1 MNVALFFSGYWQ
13 TFQLLRAKV
22 AGQRSLYFFSLCFPF
37 LCSAAS
43 KDILQSE
50 LCCQGE
56 HCCRTEWR
64 KQLRTLPRLKYGSW
78 VSFLR
83 FQFFRQLGGGKQEAL
98 KEMPRRGRADVLTT
112 PSLSHSLAS
121 RSFTT
126 KRHRAFPWEHRG
138 PNMPSYNTLHM
149 CTHVCNTHTNTH
161 TGTVLWGQGG
171 AFVSRPPFLLRLS
184 SSFGVKGG

>member
-1 MNVALFFSGYWQ
+1 MEKAAKDFTQTQVWQ
-13 TFQLLRAKV
+13 L
-22 AGQRSLYFFSLCFPF
+22 
-37 LCSAAS
+37 
-43 KDILQSE
+43 
-50 LCCQGE
+50 
-56 HCCRTEWR
+56 
-64 KQLRTLPRLKYGSW
+64 
-78 VSFLR
+78 SFLSAISVLQAAR
-83 FQFFRQLGGGKQEAL
+83 SGKQEAL

-171 AFVSRPPFLLRLS
+171 ALVSRPPFLLRLS
-184 SSFGVKGG
+184 SSFRVKGG